1 MDFEDTKE
9 ESAFREQARTWLQ
22 ANAPTEAEMSGMDTM
37 ARAKFW
43 QKRKAEGG
51 WACIRWPKAFGG
63 RDASELLGPRNQ
75 FLASLFRVLPLLFD
89 QFHRPLHGDL
99 NNSLGRAFHPTIFY
113 QP

>member
-63 RDASELLGPRNQ
+63 RDASAIEQVILSKKEAKGRCLRPACSV
-75 FLASLFRVLPLLFD
+75 LDRVWRLP
-89 QFHRPLHGDL
+89 H
-99 NNSLGRAFHPTIFY
+99 
-113 QP
+113 